1 VAYRSG
7 PVKESADVE
16 MAFALAAAVL
26 YGSADFLGG
35 TASRRVR
42 AQSVLAVSAPA
53 GAIVI
58 LAAALALGS
67 PFRASGMAWAFAAGA
82 AGGAGLI
89 MFYGGLAA
97 APMSVVAPVSALMST
112 VLPVGVAVT
121 LGERAGLSVYAGA
134 LICLLA
140 IGLVSM
146 DTAGD
151 ASGDA
156 RTAAGG
162 DLSGDASGDARTAAG
177 GDGADAAGPVG
188 AGGRPARPPATAR
201 GLGYGIAS
209 GIAFGVFFLFI
220 RNAGTA
226 GVLWPVCVARVA
238 GTLVILAAAAWLRT
252 PPAGWGSGRASRA
265 GGAGRRVVL
274 AAVAAGVLDAGANVC
289 YVLAARAG
297 LFGMAVVITSLYP
310 GITVLLA
317 RVVLGERMHAIQ
329 RLGLLLAAA
338 GIGLVTF

>member
-1 VAYRSG
+1 M
-7 PVKESADVE
+7 E

-35 TASRRVR
+35 TASRRTR

-58 LAAALALGS
+58 FAAALALGS
-67 PFRASGMAWAFAAGA
+67 PFRASGMAWALAAGA

-89 MFYGGLAA
+89 VFYGGLAA

-112 VLPVGVAVT
+112 VLPVGVAVA
-121 LGERAGLSVYAGA
+121 LGERASPSVYAGA
-134 LICLLA
+134 LICLVA

-146 DTAGD
+146 D
-151 ASGDA
+151 ASGDGA
-156 RTAAGG
+156 GEAGPAGAAG
-162 DLSGDASGDARTAAG
+162 R
-177 GDGADAAGPVG
+177 P
-188 AGGRPARPPATAR
+188 GRPHATAR

-220 RNAGTA
+220 RNAGA
-226 GVLWPVCVARVA
+226 SGVLWPVCLARVA

-252 PPAGWGSGRASRA
+252 PPAGWGSGRA
-265 GGAGRRVVL
+265 GVAGRRVVL

-289 YVLAARAG
+289 YVLAVRAG

-317 RVVLGERMHAIQ
+317 RVVLGERMRAIQ
-329 RLGLLLAAA
+329 RFGLLLAAA

>member
-1 VAYRSG
+1 
-7 PVKESADVE
+7 

-35 TASRRVR
+35 TASRHTR
-42 AQSVLAVSAPA
+42 AQSVLAISAPA

-58 LAAALALGS
+58 FAAALALGS
-67 PFRASGMAWAFAAGA
+67 PFRTSGLAWALAAGA
-82 AGGAGLI
+82 VGGAGLI
-89 MFYGGLAA
+89 VFYGGLAA

-112 VLPVGVAVT
+112 VLPVGVAAA
-121 LGERAGLSVYAGA
+121 LGERASPQIYAGA
-134 LICLLA
+134 LICLAA

-146 DTAGD
+146 D
-151 ASGDA
+151 SGGSG
-156 RTAAGG
+156 RKAAGAG
-162 DLSGDASGDARTAAG
+162 SGAAAAG
-177 GDGADAAGPVG
+177 AAGR
-188 AGGRPARPPATAR
+188 AARPARPHAAAR
-201 GLGYGIAS
+201 GFGYGIAS

-220 RNAGTA
+220 RNAGA
-226 GVLWPVCVARVA
+226 SGVLWPVCLARVA
-238 GTLVILAAAAWLRT
+238 GTLVILGAAAWLRT
-252 PPAGWGSGRASRA
+252 PPAGWGA
-265 GGAGRRVVL
+265 GVAGRRVVL

-289 YVLAARAG
+289 YVLATRAG

-317 RVVLGERMHAIQ
+317 RVMLGERMRTVQ